1 MSAHG
6 LYVPLT
12 TDEYDRLC
20 NLARAERRPLR
31 DQAAVL
37 LARALSFEQLS
48 SPTIGHA
55 FPAPAIDQDNA
66 QQAES
71 GASA

>member
-12 TDEYDRLC
+12 PDEYDRLRD
-20 NLARAERRPLR
+20 LARTERRPLR

-37 LARALSFEQLS
+37 LARALSFEQLG

-55 FPAPAIDQDNA
+55 FPAPAVDQDDVE
-66 QQAES
+66 QGES